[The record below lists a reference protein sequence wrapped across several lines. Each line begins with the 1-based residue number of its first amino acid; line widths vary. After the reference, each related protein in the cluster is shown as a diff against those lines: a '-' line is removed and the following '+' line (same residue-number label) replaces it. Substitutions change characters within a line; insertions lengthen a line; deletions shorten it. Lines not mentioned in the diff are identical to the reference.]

1 MTLQSAVPTFFMTV
15 LGIESVDLS
24 CSATADYVKPVRLVF
39 HRQHGQP
46 HRSHHVVGE
55 VSGDHVRLIK

>member
-1 MTLQSAVPTFFMTV
+1 MTV